1 MVIYSNCKNSYNNG
15 IHKSNLNW
23 RYAMVMHFDK
33 ELINPNI
40 SRTIRFTP
48 ILYEW
53 LEEVKEREGI
63 SFNHAVLQCI
73 KNCMEEDRKDRTGP
87 VGSKG

>member
-1 MVIYSNCKNSYNNG
+1 M
-15 IHKSNLNW
+15 
-23 RYAMVMHFDK
+23 AMHFDK
-33 ELINPNI
+33 ELISPNI

-53 LEEVKEREGI
+53 LEEIKDREGI
-63 SFNHAVLQCI
+63 SFNHAVLQCV
-73 KNCMEEDRKDRTGP
+73 MEEDRKDRTGP

>member
-1 MVIYSNCKNSYNNG
+1 M
-15 IHKSNLNW
+15 
-23 RYAMVMHFDK
+23 AMHFDK

-40 SRTIRFTP
+40 SRTEYVLS